1 MTWLLT
7 GGAGYIGAHVV
18 RALAKAGRDV
28 VVLDDLSTGFREFVP
43 DDVPLVEA
51 SILDTDAVRKAL
63 GDHDVQGV
71 IHLGA
76 LKYAGISVDE
86 PLDYYRV
93 NVEGTRS
100 VLAAMADAGVD
111 RLVFSSSASVY
122 GTPDVDLVTED
133 TATRP
138 ESPYGESKLVSEW
151 LIADVARASGLRHT
165 SLRYFNVV
173 GTGGDGI
180 YDINPYGLLPAVM
193 KALTD
198 GRTPVVNGTDYPT
211 RDGTAERD
219 YIHVVDL
226 AEAHVAAA
234 QRLAAGKEVGPVY
247 NLGRGEGATVLEVLD
262 LVKQTSGIDFEP
274 ELGPRRPGDP
284 ARIVAAAERAARDLG
299 WTARFGYPE
308 MVESAWTTWQEVAA
322 RQGS

>member
-18 RALAKAGRDV
+18 RALGRAGMDV
-28 VVLDDLSTGFREFVP
+28 VVLDDLSTGIRDFVP

-51 SILDTDAVRKAL
+51 SILDTAAVHKAL
-63 GDHDVQGV
+63 TDHDAQGV
-71 IHLGA
+71 IHLAA
-76 LKYAGISVDE
+76 LKYAGVSVDE
-86 PLDYYRV
+86 PLHYYQV
-93 NVEGTRS
+93 NIEGTRS
-100 VLAAMADAGVD
+100 VLTAMADAGVD

-122 GTPDVDLVTED
+122 GTPDVDLVTES
-133 TATRP
+133 TQTRP

-151 LIADVARASGLRHT
+151 LIADVARAEGLRHT
-165 SLRYFNVV
+165 NLRYFNVV
-173 GTGGDGI
+173 GSGGDGI

-211 RDGTAERD
+211 RDGTTERD

-226 AEAHVAAA
+226 AEAHVVAA
-234 QRLAAGKEVGPVY
+234 QRLSAGKELSPAY
-247 NLGRGEGATVLEVLD
+247 NLGRGEGATILEVLE
-262 LVKQTSGIDFEP
+262 LVKAASGHDVEP

-284 ARIVAAAERAARDLG
+284 ARIVGSAELAAKELG

-308 MVESAWTTWQEVAA
+308 MVRSAWTTWQEIAA
-322 RQGS
+322 RR

>member
-18 RALAKAGRDV
+18 RALGAAGMDV
-28 VVLDDLSTGFREFVP
+28 VVLDDLSTGIRSFVP
-43 DDVPLVEA
+43 DDVPFVEA
-51 SILDTDAVRKAL
+51 SILDQAAVLGAL
-63 GDHDVQGV
+63 REHDVQGV
-71 IHLGA
+71 IHLAA
-76 LKYAGISVDE
+76 LKYAGVSVDE
-86 PLDYYRV
+86 PLHYYQV
-93 NVEGTRS
+93 NIDGTRS
-100 VLAAMADAGVD
+100 VLAAMEEAGVD

-122 GTPDVDLVTED
+122 GTPDVDLVTES
-133 TATRP
+133 TPTGP

-151 LIADVARASGLRHT
+151 LIADVAHASGLRHT

-173 GTGGDGI
+173 GSGGNGI

-193 KALTD
+193 KALTE

-211 RDGTAERD
+211 KDGTAERD

-226 AEAHVAAA
+226 AEAHVVAA
-234 QRLAAGKEVGPVY
+234 QRLSDGKDMRPCF
-247 NLGRGEGATVLEVLD
+247 NLGRGEGATILEMLK
-262 LVKQTSGIDFEP
+262 LVEEASGQKLEP

-284 ARIVAAAERAARDLG
+284 ARIVGSAELAAKELG

-308 MVESAWTTWQEVAA
+308 MVQSAWDTWRAVAEKV
-322 RQGS
+322 